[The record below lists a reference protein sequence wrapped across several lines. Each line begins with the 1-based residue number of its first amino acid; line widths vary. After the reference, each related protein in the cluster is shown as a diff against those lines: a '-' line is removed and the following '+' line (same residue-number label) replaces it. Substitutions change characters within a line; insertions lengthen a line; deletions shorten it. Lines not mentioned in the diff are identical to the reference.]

1 MFRFVA
7 LCLGM
12 LVRFFRERR
21 TLLLENLALRQQLVA
36 LKRRH
41 PRPSL
46 GLFDKLFWVIAR
58 SVWSAWKHSLILV
71 TPETVVRWHRAGF
84 RIYWRLISRV
94 RGPVGRRPTPKEV
107 RELIFRMVV
116 ENPTWGAP
124 WIHGELRM
132 LGFDL
137 SERTISRW
145 MKRAPEI
152 LTGPSAG
159 WRSFET
165 IGKRLRP
172 WISSPRQRLRSACS
186 TASSSSVMIVGAS
199 CTLTLRSIRRA
210 AGSSSSCARRFHLK
224 PPRNT

>member
-58 SVWSAWKHSLILV
+58 WIWKHSLILV
-71 TPETVVRWHRAGF
+71 TPETVVRWHRTGC
-84 RIYWRLISRV
+84 RIYWRLVSRV
-94 RGPVGRRPTPKEV
+94 RRPVGRRPTPKEV
-107 RELIFRMVV
+107 RELIFRMVA

-124 WIHGELRM
+124 RIHGELRM
-132 LGFDL
+132 LGFEL
-137 SERTISRW
+137 SERTISSW
-145 MKRAPEI
+145 MKRAARERDR
-152 LTGPSAG
+152 T
-159 WRSFET
+159 
-165 IGKRLRP
+165 KRWLAFLRNH
-172 WISSPRQRLRSACS
+172 WEAMAAMDLFTAQRLRSACS

-199 CTLTLRSIRRA
+199 CALTLRSIRRA